1 MGPVYPRCLSVRRSD
16 GVVHRVLPI
25 SLLAI
30 ALRPVGILRRGAL
43 CRLCSPV
50 PPLSLFFTECADCG
64 YSQHPS
70 GAGRPGSTAPS
81 WQQGVIPERPKLFD
95 YYREAIFGVLAD
107 RKAVVF
113 GQMHG

>member
-43 CRLCSPV
+43 CRLCV
-50 PPLSLFFTECADCG
+50 RLS
-64 YSQHPS
+64 HPS
-70 GAGRPGSTAPS
+70 LSS
-81 WQQGVIPERPKLFD
+81 
-95 YYREAIFGVLAD
+95 FG
-107 RKAVVF
+107 
-113 GQMHG
+113 MC